1 VAPPAPKPVAK
12 PAPKPVAKPAPK
24 PVAAP
29 DTSSS
34 STCDED
40 THYVNSSGHCVPR
53 PVASSSVPEGATYK
67 CKDGTYSFS
76 EHPQGTCSGH
86 KGIAQKL

>member
-1 VAPPAPKPVAK
+1 
-12 PAPKPVAKPAPK
+12 
-24 PVAAP
+24 
-29 DTSSS
+29 
-34 STCDED
+34 
-40 THYVNSSGHCVPR
+40 VNSSGHCVPR

-76 EHPQGTCSGH
+76 EHAQGTCSGH